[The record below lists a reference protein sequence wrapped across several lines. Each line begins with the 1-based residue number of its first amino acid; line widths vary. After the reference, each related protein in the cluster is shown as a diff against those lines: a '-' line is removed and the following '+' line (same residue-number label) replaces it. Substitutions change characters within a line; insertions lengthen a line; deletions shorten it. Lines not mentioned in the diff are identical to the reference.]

1 MRQSIQSRAAFWL
14 LAIVTVILVLGA
26 LKALK
31 SVALVV
37 VFAAF
42 ITLVMSPLDR
52 RIVEALPDP
61 LTWLGRAA
69 VMSVLLAVLGIFLAG
84 LVYAAR
90 QVMDAMPRI
99 TEDLGQMLPLDVLEG
114 NGTGD
119 GSAGD
124 GPNDGFLDLPGS
136 LQSAGGAFG
145 GWLTDTA
152 MSLAQAVVNTTGS
165 LVAFIVI
172 VFFLVL
178 LALGEVPLFRS
189 KIDAL
194 SAGAGR
200 ETWHDVTRSIAMR
213 LRRFLLVR
221 ALMGL
226 LSAVLYVGWLAI
238 FGIDLL
244 FVWAI
249 LTFLLTF
256 IPNIGSIISG
266 LLPVLYAFLVVDVW
280 TATAVG
286 AGIFVIEQVIG
297 NFVDPKLQ
305 GRQIVLSPFVILVA
319 ILFWGWLWGVAG
331 AFLAVPMTSTILVVC
346 AHVPS
351 LRPAAL
357 LLSNQKDEADLDEA
371 LGD

>member
-1 MRQSIQSRAAFWL
+1 MRQINGSRAAFWL
-14 LAIVTVILVLGA
+14 LAIVTVVLVFWA

-31 SVALVV
+31 PVALVV

-52 RIVEALPDP
+52 RIVQALPDRVA
-61 LTWLGRAA
+61 WVGRAA
-69 VMSVLLAVLGIFLAG
+69 VRVVLLAVLGIFLAG

-90 QVMDAMPRI
+90 EVMDNVPRI
-99 TEDLGQMLPLDVLEG
+99 TEDLGGVLSLDMLDGRGSGE
-114 NGTGD
+114 NGGGAGQD
-119 GSAGD
+119 GGL
-124 GPNDGFLDLPGS
+124 LDLPGV

-152 MSLAQAVVNTTGS
+152 VSLAEAIVNTTGS
-165 LVAFIVI
+165 LVAFIVM

-178 LALGEVPLFRS
+178 LALGEVPLWRS

-194 SAGAGR
+194 SAGEGR
-200 ETWHDVTRSIAMR
+200 ETWHDATRSIAMR
-213 LRRFLLVR
+213 LRRFLLIR
-221 ALMGL
+221 ALMGI

-244 FVWAI
+244 VVWAI

-256 IPNIGSIISG
+256 IPNIGSVISG
-266 LLPVLYAFLVVDVW
+266 ALPALYAFLVVDPW
-280 TATAVG
+280 TALAVA
-286 AGIFVIEQVIG
+286 AGILVIEQIIG
-297 NFVDPKLQ
+297 NFIDPKLQ

-319 ILFWGWLWGVAG
+319 ILFWGWLWGIAG
-331 AFLAVPMTSTILVVC
+331 AFLAVPMTSTILVAC
-346 AHVPS
+346 AHVPA

-357 LLSNQKDEADLDEA
+357 LLSNQANEAKLDEA
-371 LGD
+371 LAD